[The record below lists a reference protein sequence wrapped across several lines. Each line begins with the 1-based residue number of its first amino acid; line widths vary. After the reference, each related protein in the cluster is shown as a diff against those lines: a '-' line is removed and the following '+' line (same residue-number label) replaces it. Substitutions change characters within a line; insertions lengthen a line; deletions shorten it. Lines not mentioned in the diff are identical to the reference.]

1 MGIAMAMEV
10 GCEGLQHCVDGG
22 IWWCRSQTRVIGFG
36 EMNGAARLEHSQRF
50 LQHCH
55 RIGEVLQHPDQL
67 HTMEMVV
74 GPGKSGS
81 IAYHQFGFAAAKAMK
96 MPACSIDLLWA
107 DVDPMQGHLGMVAAD
122 HTQNSA
128 NTTTD
133 LKQPFSWVHLEI
145 AAVQFRELLSLG
157 DQPLLLARAGAMD
170 VATDHRT

>member
-22 IWWCRSQTRVIGFG
+22 IWRCRSQTRVIGFG
-36 EMNGAARLEHSQRF
+36 EMNGAAWLEHPQRF
-50 LQHCH
+50 LQHRQ
-55 RIGEVLQHPDQL
+55 RIGEVFQHPDQL
-67 HTMEMVV
+67 HAVEMVV

-81 IAYHQFGFAAAKAMK
+81 IAHHQFDVAEAKGME